1 MLVFSTKDRSQDL
14 YVKRASSMF
23 TMVQGFGVTILW
35 DNALRAYITLD
46 PVYSNKVRGLCGT
59 FNWNQEDEY
68 STREGDIETSLTAF
82 ANKFK
87 MRFECSDVDQSQE
100 NFNPCVTYSQNF
112 MYASEKCSFLN
123 NKIFSSCHA
132 EVDVDIYYKMC
143 EYDVCGC
150 EDPNKC
156 LCSAIAAYAAECAKS
171 FGTDLFINWRE
182 HEDISDICAP
192 SCSGGQVYS
201 ECMSPCGSTCSDLR
215 YADDCNTMGIEIP
228 CIAGCNCPTGLV
240 LDDTGTCV
248 QPDMCKCM
256 NGDLFYEPG
265 ATLKQGCNQ
274 CVCEMAVWNC
284 TTTDCEDLTVCPG
297 NMVYKQFVSQCP
309 LTCDNLDHPV
319 ICHEVQQ
326 YPGCACE
333 TGMVLEGDQCV
344 SPENCPCT
352 HGGQK
357 YQRGEEIRRDCN
369 TCICKGKHWDCTREK
384 CDGTCLASGDPHYI
398 TFDGKFFSFMGQCN
412 YILSKHNDNLFT
424 ITSEN
429 VACGTSGV
437 TCTKSVTINI
447 GGIVIHLLR
456 GKDVTVNDQP
466 VAIPANFEAEGIVI
480 HQAGLFL
487 IVSAQIG
494 LQVKWDGAT
503 RVYINLDPQHEQN
516 VVGLCGN
523 FDGDV
528 ENDFTTRQGNIET
541 RSDLFGNSWRIDESC
556 ATIDHDEII
565 HPCQANEN
573 RETWARKRCAVIA
586 GDMFSACHNVVA
598 YEQYL
603 EWCIFDACGCD
614 SGGDCECLCT
624 AIATYA
630 EACNEVGIY
639 IRWRSQELCPMQ
651 CDNGYIYEACGAICQ
666 DDCQNIGDEP
676 DWYCVEG
683 ECSEGCFCPEGYL
696 ANGEYCIEAVECPC
710 YLNGVPYP
718 ANTIIQH
725 DCLNCTC
732 IDARFECW
740 GEACPEVTCA
750 ENQFQCENARCIPI
764 GWVCDN
770 ENDCGDDSDEVDC
783 GPPVCEDN
791 EFTCADGRCIPIQ
804 FLCDGDYDCGFDDH
818 SDETGC
824 ESTCATPFEF
834 YCQDGECLPLTHRC
848 DGHDDCGDMSD
859 EVGCSK
865 EVCYQDQFLCPNGT
879 CIDPH
884 KLCDGVN
891 DCENGTDE
899 QNCLTTTQPPPTTTP
914 FLTTT
919 PGRSE
924 VSDILFAVCTGF
936 PCATVP
942 GCIHPNNTCDG
953 EDDCADGSDEVNC
966 QVTCAIQEFPCYDG
980 LRCLNLTYVCDGLPN
995 CLDGSDEFDEVCNET
1010 CTQFRCD
1017 TGKCINFTKLCDG
1030 KNDCANGEDET
1041 MCASTTRPT
1050 TTTAITT
1057 TAGTQVTTTAPTTTQ
1072 PPTTT
1077 MFTTTGPCTEYV
1089 CPDGSCANFEQVCD
1103 GTMQCPGGEDED
1115 DCGGWT
1121 PWGPWGDCSE
1131 TCDSGIQTRTRLCT
1145 DPPPPI
1151 DDPLKY
1157 CHGDAEEQQECFV
1170 EPCPEYWSPWSR
1182 WSECTNG
1189 CLGDMTYR
1197 VRMCRNRIGDGTPHC
1212 INVLNAT
1219 MTTLEYA
1226 MCNRSDCQ
1234 VPECV
1239 ENSEW
1244 LEADECKS
1252 CPGTCLE
1259 VAGLLGQVAECVPQP
1274 CEPGCYCKDGFVE
1287 YNGTCVRQNECPC
1300 FINGAVYEYGQPIT
1314 VGPCETCYCIN
1325 GTLSGCVDTYPC
1337 DVDCVWS
1344 DWSSWGPVVGPCGTE
1359 VQQYSYRTPGF
1370 PPAQGNGTNCTGSDR
1385 RMRLTMTEDCIPCIV
1400 NGEEKEVGEQW
1411 SDGPCHVCEC
1421 TEDGSVYCWKYCTI
1435 HNTGCPEG
1443 SILVVPEPYEECC
1456 YCMEYCT
1463 DELGMQSGEI
1473 PDASITASSF
1483 LTTNPAYNGRLNT
1496 TDGTPGMQGWS
1507 PEISDYLDLTNSPP
1521 YLQVEFDQ
1529 PQEVTGVVTQG
1540 AGSFDMFVTKFT
1552 LSYSNDGAVWL
1563 DFKTSEDV
1571 SAPTKVFDANTDDTS
1586 LVTNVLGRVVTA
1598 KYFRL
1603 NVKEYNQAIVL
1614 RVELLGCRGPATPV
1628 PTTTTRLT
1636 TTPSLTTT
1644 APGTTTTPGLTTST
1658 APGTTTTP
1666 GVTTTAA
1673 PGTTTTPGV
1682 GGTPGVT
1689 TTAAPGTTTTP
1700 GVGGTPGV
1708 TTTVAPGTTTTAG
1721 VGGTPGVTTTA
1732 TPGTT
1737 TTPGVGG
1744 TPGVT
1749 TTAAPGTTTTPGVGG
1764 TPGVT
1769 RTTTTA
1775 GVGGTPGVTT
1785 TATPGTTTLPIT
1797 PGVSTTTE
1805 AGTTPFPTSPP
1816 PPPPLPPSTS
1826 VAPPPPPPPATTA
1839 ATTTAP
1845 ATTTVPEYCLEPM
1858 GLSDGSVPS
1867 SQLSASSSIDLFP
1880 PGNGRVNFT
1889 TGGITGWIPD
1899 SDEWL
1904 KFDTTAESDVF
1915 TLMDDEEPPYLEA
1928 DFGSPQELTGVI
1940 TQGGGGGDMYVTK
1953 ITVSYSND
1961 GTNWSD
1967 VLEED
1972 GTSTKL
1978 LDILEVGGRL
1988 SASPASAMRGHVEG
2002 VQSNRFILRHA

>member
-1 MLVFSTKDRSQDL
+1 
-14 YVKRASSMF
+14 
-23 TMVQGFGVTILW
+23 
-35 DNALRAYITLD
+35 
-46 PVYSNKVRGLCGT
+46 
-59 FNWNQEDEY
+59 
-68 STREGDIETSLTAF
+68 
-82 ANKFK
+82 
-87 MRFECSDVDQSQE
+87 
-100 NFNPCVTYSQNF
+100 
-112 MYASEKCSFLN
+112 
-123 NKIFSSCHA
+123 
-132 EVDVDIYYKMC
+132 
-143 EYDVCGC
+143 
-150 EDPNKC
+150 
-156 LCSAIAAYAAECAKS
+156 
-171 FGTDLFINWRE
+171 
-182 HEDISDICAP
+182 
-192 SCSGGQVYS
+192 
-201 ECMSPCGSTCSDLR
+201 
-215 YADDCNTMGIEIP
+215 
-228 CIAGCNCPTGLV
+228 
-240 LDDTGTCV
+240 
-248 QPDMCKCM
+248 
-256 NGDLFYEPG
+256 
-265 ATLKQGCNQ
+265 
-274 CVCEMAVWNC
+274 VCETAVWNC

-503 RVYINLDPQHEQN
+503 RVYISLDPQHEQN

-556 ATIDHDEII
+556 ATIDHDDII

-696 ANGEYCIEAVECPC
+696 ANGEYCIEALECPC

-718 ANTIIQH
+718 ANTVIQH
-725 DCLNCTC
+725 DCLNCCVKGC
-732 IDARFECW
+732 IIKDFIAFFVAPLPCS
-740 GEACPEVTCA
+740 EVTCA
-750 ENQFQCENARCIPI
+750 ENQYQCENGRCIPV

-824 ESTCATPFEF
+824 ENTCATPYEF

-891 DCENGTDE
+891 DCDNGTDE
-899 QNCLTTTQPPPTTTP
+899 QNCLTTTQPPVTTP
-914 FLTTT
+914 LLTTT
-919 PGRSE
+919 PG
-924 VSDILFAVCTGF
+924 VSDLSSLSRFLCTGF

-953 EDDCADGSDEVNC
+953 EDDCADGSDEQNC
-966 QVTCAIQEFPCYDG
+966 QVTCDTLQFPCYDG

-995 CLDGSDEFDEVCNET
+995 CLDGSDEYDEICSKGFSIHVC
-1010 CTQFRCD
+1010 
-1017 TGKCINFTKLCDG
+1017 
-1030 KNDCANGEDET
+1030 
-1041 MCASTTRPT
+1041 
-1050 TTTAITT
+1050 
-1057 TAGTQVTTTAPTTTQ
+1057 
-1072 PPTTT
+1072 
-1077 MFTTTGPCTEYV
+1077 PCTEYI
-1089 CPDGSCANFEQVCD
+1089 CPDGSCIDFEEVCD

-1121 PWGPWGDCSE
+1121 SWGPWGDCSE

-1157 CHGDAEEQQECFV
+1157 CHGNAEEQQECFV
-1170 EPCPEYWSPWSR
+1170 EPCPESWGPWSR
-1182 WSECTNG
+1182 WSEC
-1189 CLGDMTYR
+1189 
-1197 VRMCRNRIGDGTPHC
+1197 
-1212 INVLNAT
+1212 
-1219 MTTLEYA
+1219 
-1226 MCNRSDCQ
+1226 
-1234 VPECV
+1234 
-1239 ENSEW
+1239 
-1244 LEADECKS
+1244 
-1252 CPGTCLE
+1252 
-1259 VAGLLGQVAECVPQP
+1259 
-1274 CEPGCYCKDGFVE
+1274 
-1287 YNGTCVRQNECPC
+1287 
-1300 FINGAVYEYGQPIT
+1300 
-1314 VGPCETCYCIN
+1314 
-1325 GTLSGCVDTYPC
+1325 
-1337 DVDCVWS
+1337 
-1344 DWSSWGPVVGPCGTE
+1344 
-1359 VQQYSYRTPGF
+1359 
-1370 PPAQGNGTNCTGSDR
+1370 
-1385 RMRLTMTEDCIPCIV
+1385 
-1400 NGEEKEVGEQW
+1400 
-1411 SDGPCHVCEC
+1411 
-1421 TEDGSVYCWKYCTI
+1421 
-1435 HNTGCPEG
+1435 
-1443 SILVVPEPYEECC
+1443 
-1456 YCMEYCT
+1456 
-1463 DELGMQSGEI
+1463 
-1473 PDASITASSF
+1473 
-1483 LTTNPAYNGRLNT
+1483 
-1496 TDGTPGMQGWS
+1496 
-1507 PEISDYLDLTNSPP
+1507 
-1521 YLQVEFDQ
+1521 
-1529 PQEVTGVVTQG
+1529 
-1540 AGSFDMFVTKFT
+1540 
-1552 LSYSNDGAVWL
+1552 
-1563 DFKTSEDV
+1563 
-1571 SAPTKVFDANTDDTS
+1571 
-1586 LVTNVLGRVVTA
+1586 
-1598 KYFRL
+1598 
-1603 NVKEYNQAIVL
+1603 
-1614 RVELLGCRGPATPV
+1614 
-1628 PTTTTRLT
+1628 
-1636 TTPSLTTT
+1636 
-1644 APGTTTTPGLTTST
+1644 
-1658 APGTTTTP
+1658 
-1666 GVTTTAA
+1666 
-1673 PGTTTTPGV
+1673 
-1682 GGTPGVT
+1682 
-1689 TTAAPGTTTTP
+1689 
-1700 GVGGTPGV
+1700 
-1708 TTTVAPGTTTTAG
+1708 
-1721 VGGTPGVTTTA
+1721 
-1732 TPGTT
+1732 
-1737 TTPGVGG
+1737 
-1744 TPGVT
+1744 
-1749 TTAAPGTTTTPGVGG
+1749 
-1764 TPGVT
+1764 
-1769 RTTTTA
+1769 
-1775 GVGGTPGVTT
+1775 
-1785 TATPGTTTLPIT
+1785 
-1797 PGVSTTTE
+1797 
-1805 AGTTPFPTSPP
+1805 
-1816 PPPPLPPSTS
+1816 
-1826 VAPPPPPPPATTA
+1826 
-1839 ATTTAP
+1839 
-1845 ATTTVPEYCLEPM
+1845 
-1858 GLSDGSVPS
+1858 
-1867 SQLSASSSIDLFP
+1867 
-1880 PGNGRVNFT
+1880 
-1889 TGGITGWIPD
+1889 
-1899 SDEWL
+1899 
-1904 KFDTTAESDVF
+1904 
-1915 TLMDDEEPPYLEA
+1915 
-1928 DFGSPQELTGVI
+1928 
-1940 TQGGGGGDMYVTK
+1940 
-1953 ITVSYSND
+1953 
-1961 GTNWSD
+1961 
-1967 VLEED
+1967 
-1972 GTSTKL
+1972 
-1978 LDILEVGGRL
+1978 
-1988 SASPASAMRGHVEG
+1988 
-2002 VQSNRFILRHA
+2002 